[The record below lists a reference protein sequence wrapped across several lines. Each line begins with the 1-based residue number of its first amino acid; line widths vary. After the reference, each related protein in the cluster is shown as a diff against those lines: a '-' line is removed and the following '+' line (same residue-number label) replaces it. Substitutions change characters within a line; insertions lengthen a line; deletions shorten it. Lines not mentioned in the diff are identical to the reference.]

1 MQMEITVV
9 PHNGKVYLDY
19 SYFYN
24 LASATY
30 KMLGDVNSE
39 LAENLHDGE
48 HKNRIKMFGISP
60 LAFGRPQNDSIL
72 FAQPTFFTICSA
84 WPELMNSIGEGLVR
98 SKELYI
104 GSQNF
109 RVAAVNIVM
118 PPDFKE
124 KMTWIPRMNSS
135 FVVSET
141 LRGEKKKKYIMPDD
155 PKCVELMKNNLIHKW
170 KRLCEIRGDIAA
182 SWTDTPAEKCSNLF
196 SSEDIELN
204 FVGVH
209 KTKMHLIKTVPVQS
223 FRNVEISM
231 KAPLPLQR
239 LAWSSGL
246 GEMNSMCY
254 GVVEPK
260 EV

>member
-9 PHNGKVYLDY
+9 PHNGNVRLDY
-19 SYFYN
+19 SYYYN
-24 LASATY
+24 FASAAY
-30 KMLGDVNSE
+30 KILGSVNAE
-39 LAENLHDGE
+39 LAGNLHDGE
-48 HKNRIKMFGISP
+48 HKSRIKMFGISP
-60 LAFGRPQNDSIL
+60 LAYGRPQKDYIL
-72 FAQPTFFTICSA
+72 FAQPTFFTISSP
-84 WPELMNSIGEGLVR
+84 WPELINSLGEGLVR

-124 KMTWIPRMNSS
+124 KMTWLPRMNSS

-141 LRGEKKKKYIMPDD
+141 PKGEKKKEYIMPDN
-155 PKCVELMKNNLIHKW
+155 PKCAELMKNNLIHKW
-170 KRLCEIRGDIAA
+170 KRLCEIRDDIAA
-182 SWTDTPAEKCSNLF
+182 SWSNTPAEKCSNLF
-196 SSEDIELN
+196 NADDIELN
-204 FVGVH
+204 FVGEH

-223 FRNVEISM
+223 FKNIEISM

-239 LAWSSGL
+239 LAWSCGL

-254 GVVEPK
+254 GVVERR
-260 EV
+260 